1 MNKSMPG
8 TLYIVATPIGNL
20 EDMTLRGLRIL
31 KTADVIAAEDTRH
44 TRHLL
49 GHFQIGTPL
58 TSYHDHNKEEKAPVL
73 VARMKEGAN
82 VALVCD
88 AGTPTLSDP
97 GYYLINQ
104 TVSAGVPVVSVPGP
118 SAVTAALSVAG
129 LPTDAFCFEGFLPSR
144 AAARRKKLA
153 ALAAEPRTI
162 VLFEAPH
169 RLVRMIEDIAD
180 AFGRDR
186 RIAVCREMTKV
197 HEEIVRGRM
206 DEILA
211 ALTEKPARGELTI
224 VIEGARG
231 DLAPAEP
238 EEPVEERLRRMIV
251 SDGMSVKE
259 ASSRLARET
268 GRSRRELYALG
279 VSLAQSR
286 EQTR

>member
-1 MNKSMPG
+1 MPG

-20 EDMTLRGLRIL
+20 EDMTLRAIRVL
-31 KTADVIAAEDTRH
+31 KEADVIAAEDTRH

-73 VARMKEGAN
+73 VSRMKEGAK

-104 TVSAGVPVVSVPGP
+104 AASAGLPVVAVPGP

-169 RLVRMIEDIAD
+169 RLVRTIEDIAD
-180 AFGRDR
+180 AFGHDR

-197 HEEIVRGRM
+197 HEEVVRGRT
-206 DEILA
+206 DEVLA
-211 ALTEKPARGELTI
+211 GISGKTTRGEVTV

-231 DLAPAEP
+231 DMAPAEP

-251 SDGMSVKE
+251 ADGMGVKE
-259 ASSRLARET
+259 ASSLLARET
-268 GRSRRELYALG
+268 GRSRRQLYALA
-279 VSLAQSR
+279 VAITQSR
-286 EQTR
+286 RGAP